1 MIDLCILGFARNNIL
16 LRLLGSL
23 KKIDQPSSLKK
34 HICLVDNGS
43 PRVKEEVID
52 KVKFD
57 NLTFVYKLL
66 DKNYGVAK
74 GWNEMIKLGTSP
86 VICMF
91 NDDYVLNESISEKL
105 LDEGFFTIY
114 NYLMKNPL
122 QILSL
127 PGSKASSSFI
137 PYTNFIINGGRRH
150 TGNFRLFAFT
160 RELWNRLKGFDE
172 RYFYAYEDTDFCM
185 RCLQIGGNLIEFD
198 LPFVFCSH
206 LQHYDAQRK
215 SLQEKGQRIG
225 GSIFHSKF
233 PHGV

>member
-16 LRLLGSL
+16 LRLLESL
-23 KKIDQPSSLKK
+23 KRIDYPSSLKK
-34 HICLVDNGS
+34 NICLVDNGT
-43 PRVKEEVID
+43 PLIKKEVID

-57 NLTFVYKLL
+57 NLTFTYKLL

-74 GWNEMIKLGTSP
+74 GWNEMIKLGTAP
-86 VICMF
+86 VICLF
-91 NDDYVLNESISEKL
+91 NDDYLLNKSISEKL
-105 LDEGFFTIY
+105 LDEGFSTIY

-137 PYTNFIINGGRRH
+137 PYTNFIGSRGRRH

-172 RYFYAYEDTDFCM
+172 RYFYAYEDTDFC
-185 RCLQIGGNLIEFD
+185 
-198 LPFVFCSH
+198 
-206 LQHYDAQRK
+206 
-215 SLQEKGQRIG
+215 
-225 GSIFHSKF
+225 
-233 PHGV
+233 